1 MPLAPIVLFCYN
13 RVDHLR
19 ETINYLAKNPLA
31 RESILYIFSDGP
43 KTNPAVGKEDAER
56 VQKVRSYLPT
66 IEGFADVRIKEAETN
81 QGLAN
86 SVIRG
91 VSEVIAQHGRV
102 IVMEDDIICTTDF
115 LDFQNAALDFYE
127 HHPLVFSISGYLYPF
142 SIPSTYSEDVLLL
155 PRASSLGWSTW
166 KNRWEL
172 ADWSVA
178 DYAHFIQDSKARQ
191 AFSASGSDLIPMF
204 AKQQKG
210 LISSWAIRW
219 SYTHFRQKR
228 YCLYPIRSKVEHIG
242 YDAGTNFGRF
252 SRFQNTALHEGE
264 IKLIP
269 NIQVDPEIVQ
279 NLKRHFKP
287 SLLRQMINRYKY
299 GI

>member
-1 MPLAPIVLFCYN
+1 MTLAPIVLFCYN

-19 ETINYLAKNPLA
+19 ETIQYLAANPLA
-31 RESILYIFSDGP
+31 KDSTLYVFSDGP
-43 KTNPAVGKEDAER
+43 KTNSATAKDDAER
-56 VQKVRSYLPT
+56 VQKVRDYLPT
-66 IEGFADVRIKEAETN
+66 IEGFADVRIKAAETN

-91 VSEVIAQHGRV
+91 VTEVIAQHGRV

-115 LDFQNAALDFYE
+115 LAFQNAALDFYE
-127 HHPLVFSISGYLYPF
+127 NHPLVFSISGYLYPF
-142 SIPSTYSEDVLLL
+142 TIPATYSRDVLLL

-166 KNRWEL
+166 KDRWEL
-172 ADWSVA
+172 ADWSVP
-178 DYAHFIQDSKARQ
+178 DYADFIRNPEARR

-204 AKQQKG
+204 EKQQKG

-219 SYTHFRQKR
+219 SYTHFKQKR

-252 SRFQNTALHEGE
+252 SRHHNTALHEG
-264 IKLIP
+264 K
-269 NIQVDPEIVQ
+269 IQLTSDVQPEPEMVR
-279 NLKRHFKP
+279 NLKRYFRP
-287 SLLRQMINRYKY
+287 SLIRQAINRYKY

>member
-1 MPLAPIVLFCYN
+1 MLLAPIVLFCYN

-19 ETINYLAKNPLA
+19 ETIKHLANNTLAKQ
-31 RESILYIFSDGP
+31 STLYIYADGP
-43 KTNPAVGKEDAER
+43 KPNADDAGR
-56 VQKVRSYLPT
+56 VQKVRAYLPT
-66 IEGFADVRIKEAETN
+66 ITGFADVQIREAPAN

-115 LDFQNAALDFYE
+115 LDFQNEALNVYE

-142 SIPSTYSEDVLLL
+142 TIPTHYSSEVLLL

-172 ADWSVA
+172 ADWSVP
-178 DYAHFIQDSKARQ
+178 DYADFIRNPAARR
-191 AFSASGSDLIPMF
+191 AFSAGGSDLIPMF
-204 AKQQKG
+204 EKQQKG

-219 SYTHFRQKR
+219 TYTHFKQQR
-228 YCLYPIRSKVEHIG
+228 YCLFPIKSKVEHIG

-252 SRFQNTALHEGE
+252 SRYQHAPLHEGH
-264 IKLIP
+264 
-269 NIQVDPEIVQ
+269 IQLTPDVALDPDVVL
-279 NLKRHFKP
+279 NLKRYFQP
-287 SLLRQMINRYKY
+287 SLVRQAINRFKY